1 MDNIN
6 YILLAVVS
14 VVAIVILLT
23 VAKKVIKF
31 AVVVVLFGAIV
42 IGLISIVGG
51 QSDIEWENIIRNQYS
66 TYKEY
71 IENSPEI
78 QGIYQEIQVKSK
90 DLAGK
95 AKDEALKYLIQ
106 QLEKEIQKEIS
117 EQETIETA
125 VTDDTTESSVAE
137 TVESRDNQ

>member
-6 YILLAVVS
+6 YILLAVVA

>member
-6 YILLAVVS
+6 YILLAVVV

>member
-6 YILLAVVS
+6 YILLAVVA

-42 IGLISIVGG
+42 IGLIGIVGG

-106 QLEKEIQKEIS
+106 KLEKEIQKEIS

>member
-6 YILLAVVS
+6 YILLAVVA

-51 QSDIEWENIIRNQYS
+51 QSDIEWENIIRNRYS

-137 TVESRDNQ
+137 TVESRNNQ

>member
-6 YILLAVVS
+6 YILLAVVA

-42 IGLISIVGG
+42 IGLIGIVGG

-78 QGIYQEIQVKSK
+78 QGIYQEIQVKSR

-137 TVESRDNQ
+137 TAESRDNQ

>member
-6 YILLAVVS
+6 YILLAVVA

-78 QGIYQEIQVKSK
+78 QGIYQEIQVKSR

-137 TVESRDNQ
+137 TAESRDNQ